1 MHMADALVSPVV
13 GGTMWAASAA
23 TVAVSS
29 RRVQQGTDDR
39 RVPLMGVLGAFV
51 FAAQMINFQLP
62 GTGSSGHLGGAL
74 LLAILLGPHAA
85 FLVVV
90 SILAIQA
97 LLFGDGGLLAL
108 GCNAFNMGFF
118 PAFVAYPLVYRP
130 LAPAGATSA
139 RRLVGAIAA
148 AEVGLALGAFGVV
161 FETTLSGI
169 SDLPFRPFLTAMVPI
184 HLAIGLVE
192 GAVTAGVL
200 TFVLKTRPD
209 VVDPASSPAPTTT
222 SRLGAA
228 FLAAAL
234 LVGGVLSWFA
244 STKPD
249 GLEWSIA
256 KVTGRAAPVEP
267 DAARAATS
275 LAGIGGGLATL
286 ALVSATG
293 WALRRRR

>member
-1 MHMADALVSPVV
+1 MLNALHPRARSPPSPKSSAWIARIDTTTRKAACGPRRIASSSAPPRWPLEPVP
-13 GGTMWAASAA
+13 GSWKLIIWAAKTKAPRTPIKGTRRSSVPCWTLRLETA

-130 LAPAGATSA
+130 LAPAGATPA

-161 FETTLSGI
+161 FETTLSSI
-169 SDLPFRPFLTAMVPI
+169 SDLPFR
-184 HLAIGLVE
+184 
-192 GAVTAGVL
+192 
-200 TFVLKTRPD
+200 
-209 VVDPASSPAPTTT
+209 
-222 SRLGAA
+222 
-228 FLAAAL
+228 
-234 LVGGVLSWFA
+234 
-244 STKPD
+244 
-249 GLEWSIA
+249 
-256 KVTGRAAPVEP
+256 
-267 DAARAATS
+267 
-275 LAGIGGGLATL
+275 
-286 ALVSATG
+286 
-293 WALRRRR
+293 